1 MDIENK
7 QRLERLKTINPAIDD
22 DLFTEVLQISD
33 NDLKIAL
40 DVLSIVKD
48 CKNKEDMLNIIV
60 SGKNIALLQD
70 KAVIENK
77 IRRKYANTKRF
88 RHVKSFTFGIKNRK
102 K

>member
-1 MDIENK
+1 MDIESK
-7 QRLERLKTINPAIDD
+7 QRLERLKIINPAIDD

-70 KAVIENK
+70 KAVI
-77 IRRKYANTKRF
+77 
-88 RHVKSFTFGIKNRK
+88 KNV
-102 K
+102 